1 MSDFD
6 GSLTAIGFDP
16 GHRVGMAV
24 PSWLAGS
31 YQEPRAYQERCL
43 AASRYVVPRRA
54 AIAGRSAAW
63 LLGVRLASEAEP
75 IEVVTPWS
83 ARFGPVNGLRVHVA
97 HLPEDDVRIVDEIR
111 RTSAVRTCWDLAQ
124 WLAVPDAVAYL
135 DVMIARRLVSR
146 DALTAYARRRAGR
159 RGWRKLSRAVAL
171 TDPAAESVQESRS
184 RVRSVLADR
193 RQRGAHSVYEGGSWG
208 R

>member
-6 GSLTAIGFDP
+6 GSLTAIGLDP

-24 PSWLAGS
+24 SSWLAGS
-31 YQEPRAYQERCL
+31 YQQRCL
-43 AASRYVVPRRA
+43 AASWYVVPRRA

-63 LLGVRLASEAEP
+63 LLGVRLASEADP

-97 HLPEDDVRIVDEIR
+97 HLSEEDVRVVDEIR

-124 WLAVPDAVAYL
+124 WLPAPDAVAYL
-135 DVMIARRLVSR
+135 DVMIARELVSR
-146 DALTAYARRRAGR
+146 ESLSAYARRRAGR
-159 RGWRKLSRAVAL
+159 RGWRKLLRAVAL
-171 TDPAAESVQESRS
+171 TDPAAGSVQESRA
-184 RVRSVLADR
+184 RVRSVLARDR
-193 RQRGAHSVYEGGSWG
+193 SVYEGGSWG